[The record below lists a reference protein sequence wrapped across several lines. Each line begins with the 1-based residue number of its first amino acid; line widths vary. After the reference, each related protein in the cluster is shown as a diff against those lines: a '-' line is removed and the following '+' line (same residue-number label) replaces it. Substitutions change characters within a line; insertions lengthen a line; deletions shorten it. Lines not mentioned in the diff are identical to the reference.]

1 MKLSEF
7 KSVLGQMD
15 ALLFHLPSGEKIPS
29 HFHVTELGRSTKH
42 FVDCGGTERLEQK
55 ATFQLWTSID
65 LHHRLKAEK
74 LIKIIDIAA
83 PLFEGEDPEV
93 ELEYQQETIGRFGLE
108 LVDGK
113 LQMTALKTDCLAKDD
128 CGIGAPIAQ
137 VKKAMASLT
146 EDACCTPGGG
156 CC

>member
-7 KSVLGQMD
+7 KSTLSQMD
-15 ALLFHLPSGEKIPS
+15 GVNFLLPNGTQVPS
-29 HFHVTELGRSTKH
+29 HFHVTELGSSTKH
-42 FVDCGGTERLEQK
+42 FIDCGGTERLERK

-74 LIKIIDIAA
+74 LIRIIDIAA
-83 PLFEGEDPEV
+83 PLFAGEDPEV

-108 LVDGK
+108 VEDDS
-113 LQMTALKTDCLAKDD
+113 LQMTALQTDCLAKEN
-128 CGIGAPIAQ
+128 CGIPVEK
-137 VKKAMASLT
+137 VKKVMASLT
-146 EDACCTPGGG
+146 ESACTPGGG